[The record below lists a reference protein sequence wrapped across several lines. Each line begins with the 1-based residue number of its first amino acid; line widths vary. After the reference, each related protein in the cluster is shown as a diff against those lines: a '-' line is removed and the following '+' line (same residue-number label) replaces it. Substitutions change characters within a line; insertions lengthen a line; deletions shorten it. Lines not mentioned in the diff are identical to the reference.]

1 MLALA
6 QWEATRCPACGGSPD
21 DCQGPAAEFRW
32 KVSGPV
38 RCHRT
43 AAKRRRERE
52 WLKGKGDEIPDSLLF
67 RVEG

>member
-6 QWEATRCPACGGSPD
+6 QWEATRCPACGGNPA
-21 DCQGPAAEFRW
+21 DCQVKAAQYRW
-32 KVSGPV
+32 TVSDPI

-43 AAKRRRERE
+43 AAKRRKERA
-52 WLKGKGDEIPDSLLF
+52 WLKTTKDEIPDSLLF